1 MHIPFCVKKC
11 AYCDFLSGPA
21 DDQTKRVYVDALAR
35 GNGINE
41 RKIQRLPC
49 GHGVSGRWHSSIL
62 EGSETA
68 RIFHAL
74 FDNFDIS
81 PDAEITMEVNPG
93 TVSEEK
99 AEAWKACGINRLSIG
114 LQSAD
119 DRELKM
125 LGRIHTFEAFLDTWG
140 IVRRAGFDNV
150 NIDLISALPGQTPEG
165 WEKTL
170 RAAAELDPEHISAY
184 SLIVEEGTPFY
195 EIYGEPGQDVQARCA
210 DGQNRLLPPL
220 PDEDAER
227 EIYKATERILALYGY
242 HRYEISNYAK
252 EGYECRHNLGYWDRK
267 EYLL

>member
-21 DDQTKRVYVDALAR
+21 DDETKRVYVDALVR
-35 GNGINE
+35 EMESMKEKYSSYRVDTVFLGGGT
-41 RKIQRLPC
+41 P
-49 GHGVSGRWHSSIL
+49 SIL
-62 EGSETA
+62 KGSETA

-125 LGRIHTFEAFLDTWG
+125 LGRIHTFEAFLDTWR

-170 RAAAELDPEHISAY
+170 RTVAELDPEHISAY

-195 EIYGEPGQDVQARCA
+195 EIYGEPGQEVQTRRA
-210 DGQNRLLPPL
+210 DGSNRILPPL
-220 PDEDAER
+220 ADEDTKR
-227 EIYKATERILALYGY
+227 EINQET
-242 HRYEISNYAK
+242 
-252 EGYECRHNLGYWDRK
+252 
-267 EYLL
+267 